1 MTDRARREAITTL
14 FSGRDWPPGGTALL
28 DRSLRPRSPEM
39 LVDLAGS
46 LGLGAGQVVLDVGCR
61 EATDAIALARRFGC
75 TVVGVD
81 LVGTWLPLGLADV
94 AAAGLAGRVAM
105 VQGDAE
111 ALPVAD
117 GACDLVWCKDVL
129 SCVTD
134 CRRALAECAR
144 VLRPGGGMV
153 LYAVFATDELA
164 ADEHARL
171 LGSLENAASSMHRP
185 TVEAAIGDAGFEV
198 AGRDRIGSEWFE
210 YRLERDP
217 SWMTEDLLHVARLT
231 RARDR
236 FHAALGAAWYERALA
251 FDRWSLYI
259 VLGKLEPVVYALVKP
274 DRRPGGP

>member
-1 MTDRARREAITTL
+1 MTDRARREAISTL
-14 FSGRDWPPGGTALL
+14 FSGRGWPPGGTALL

-61 EATDAIALARRFGC
+61 EATDAIALARRYGC
-75 TVVGVD
+75 SVLGVD
-81 LVGTWLPLGLADV
+81 LVGTWLPLGLADA
-94 AAAGLAGRVAM
+94 AAAGLAGRVEL

-129 SCVTD
+129 SCVAD

-153 LYAVFATDELA
+153 LYADEQ
-164 ADEHARL
+164 ARL
-171 LGSLENAASSMHRP
+171 LGSLENAAPSMHRP

-236 FHAALGAAWYERALA
+236 FQAALGAAWYERALA
-251 FDRWSLYI
+251 FDRWSLYV

-274 DRRPGGP
+274 DRPGGH